1 MSKTKK
7 VYPEKID
14 PQIESLKQSFI
25 MLVLDSHNL
34 NSGFV
39 YFGYRELK

>member
-1 MSKTKK
+1 MSKAKK
-7 VYPEKID
+7 CIQKKID
-14 PQIESLKQSFI
+14 PQIESLNNLFI

>member
-7 VYPEKID
+7 CIQKKID
-14 PQIESLKQSFI
+14 PQIESLNNLFI

-34 NSGFV
+34 NNGFV

>member
-7 VYPEKID
+7 CIQKKID
-14 PQIESLKQSFI
+14 PQIESLNNHFI
-25 MLVLDSHNL
+25 MLVLDSHIL

>member
-1 MSKTKK
+1 MSKAKK
-7 VYPEKID
+7 CIQKKID
-14 PQIESLKQSFI
+14 PQIESLNNLFI

-34 NSGFV
+34 NNGFV